1 LTFGGRDGRSVF
13 VTQVDGGFIEAFKTD
28 VPGREPCF
36 GSGC

>member
-13 VTQVDGGFIEAFKTD
+13 VTQVDGGFIEVFKTD
-28 VPGREPCF
+28 VPGREPCL